1 MNYSAKYAMAHMYST
16 TTPKWTGD
24 IKNISKLGMKTWLTF
39 RNDDYF
45 YLNWGDPQFVR
56 DFIVGIPDKE
66 SVVGMYIGFDG
77 YNPSRTYFCKNES
90 LNGQLEVERRWY
102 MEMLWGR
109 FSYNPATS
117 DDVFKG
123 LLATRY
129 PNVSAGD
136 LFQAWALASR
146 SLPKVTELIMGEW
159 KLDFHWYPEGC
170 WSDPGR
176 GTGFRT
182 MGILF
187 ETCRSLPIGSLL
199 TRRF

>member
-1 MNYSAKYAMAHMYST
+1 
-16 TTPKWTGD
+16 
-24 IKNISKLGMKTWLTF
+24 
-39 RNDDYF
+39 
-45 YLNWGDPQFVR
+45 
-56 DFIVGIPDKE
+56 
-66 SVVGMYIGFDG
+66 
-77 YNPSRTYFCKNES
+77 
-90 LNGQLEVERRWY
+90 
-102 MEMLWGR
+102 MLWGR